1 MAMKKEKFS
10 AAAHKPSEN
19 MLKLA
24 NNMKAS
30 ATDDKVKDLR
40 KKFIEK
46 SFE

>member
-1 MAMKKEKFS
+1 MATKKEKFS
-10 AAAHKPSEN
+10 ATALKPSED

-30 ATDDKVKDLR
+30 ATYQEVKGLR

-46 SFE
+46 SFK